1 MPPEGRLGRTTTQAP
16 LLRLL
21 GNDRVLQ
28 SATHNVGRV
37 DDAGLH
43 QVQRATHLSAF
54 LSVLPIRIGAPV
66 TCTRLG
72 LQTTSSKL
80 TYLP

>member
-1 MPPEGRLGRTTTQAP
+1 
-16 LLRLL
+16 
-21 GNDRVLQ
+21 
-28 SATHNVGRV
+28 
-37 DDAGLH
+37 
-43 QVQRATHLSAF
+43 